1 MNKPTRSRPVTIGG
15 TRMVRIAVTGLAMVF
30 SSLAMSQPLM
40 KAPGAEV
47 TPDDVKAVAQR
58 MQEQSRLVTLS
69 KEGNVHRLSEE
80 ILLRRLLALQAEKA
94 GVEKDA
100 VVQAQ
105 LRQAR
110 ERVLSDARLAE
121 IEARANPGAEVLRRY
136 ASETYRADPSK
147 YQTPEQWRARHI
159 LIVPGQGGNAR
170 ERVQLV
176 QAELRKGVA
185 FDTLAKQ
192 YSDDKGSAPLGGD
205 LGWVGKGAVVKEF
218 QAALE
223 ALQSSGDVSDVVET
237 QFGLHLIRLEGH
249 RKAGQRTF
257 EEVSDEI
264 EKGVL
269 NKLQSEAR
277 QAVVKTT
284 LQDATTDAAAIQ
296 AVAKTYSKP

>member
-1 MNKPTRSRPVTIGG
+1 
-15 TRMVRIAVTGLAMVF
+15 MVRIAVTGLAMVL

-40 KAPGAEV
+40 MAPGAEV

-176 QAELRKGVA
+176 QAELRRGVA

-192 YSDDKGSAPLGGD
+192 HSDDKGSAPLGGD
-205 LGWVGKGAVVKEF
+205 LGWFGKGAMVKEF

-223 ALQSSGDVSDVVET
+223 GLQSNGDVSDVVET

-269 NKLQSEAR
+269 SKLQSEAR

-284 LQDATTDAAAIQ
+284 LQGATTDAAAIQ
-296 AVAKTYSKP
+296 TMAKTYSKP

>member
-1 MNKPTRSRPVTIGG
+1 M
-15 TRMVRIAVTGLAMVF
+15 
-30 SSLAMSQPLM
+30 SSLAMAQSLM

-47 TPDDVKAVAQR
+47 TPDDIKAVAQR
-58 MQEQSRLVTLS
+58 MQESSRLATLS

-80 ILLRRLLALQAEKA
+80 ILLRRLLAMQAEKDA
-94 GVEKDA
+94 AKDD

-110 ERVLSDARLAE
+110 ERVLSDARLAG
-121 IEARANPGAEVLRRY
+121 IEAQANPGAEVLRRY
-136 ASETYRADPSK
+136 ASEIYRADPSK

-159 LIVPGQGGNAR
+159 LLMPGQGGNAR

-185 FDTLAKQ
+185 FDTLARQ
-192 YSDDKGSAPLGGD
+192 HSDDKGSAPLGGD
-205 LGWVGKGAVVKEF
+205 LGWFGKGAMVMEF
-218 QAALE
+218 QAAVE
-223 ALQSSGDVSDVVET
+223 ALKNSGDVSEVVET

-257 EEVSDEI
+257 EEVGDEI
-264 EKGVL
+264 EKSVL

-277 QAVVKTT
+277 QDVVKSI
-284 LQDATTDAAAIQ
+284 LKDATSDAAAIQ
-296 AVAKTYSKP
+296 ATAKAYSKP

>member
-1 MNKPTRSRPVTIGG
+1 MIRV
-15 TRMVRIAVTGLAMVF
+15 ALTGLATLL
-30 SSLAMSQPLM
+30 SSLAMAQSLM

-47 TPDDVKAVAQR
+47 TPDDIKAVAQR
-58 MQEQSRLVTLS
+58 MQESSRLATLS

-80 ILLRRLLALQAEKA
+80 ILLRRLLAMQAEKDA
-94 GVEKDA
+94 EKDA

-110 ERVLSDARLAE
+110 ERVLSDARLAD
-121 IEARANPGAEVLRRY
+121 IEAQANPGAEVLRRH
-136 ASETYRADPSK
+136 ASEIYRADPSK

-159 LIVPGQGGNAR
+159 LLMPGQGGNAR

-192 YSDDKGSAPLGGD
+192 HSDDKGSAPLGGD
-205 LGWVGKGAVVKEF
+205 LGWFGKGAMVKEF

-223 ALQSSGDVSDVVET
+223 ALKNNGDVSEVVET

-249 RKAGQRTF
+249 RRAGQRTF
-257 EEVSDEI
+257 EEVGDEI
-264 EKGVL
+264 EKSVL

-277 QAVVKTT
+277 QAAVKSI
-284 LQDATTDAAAIQ
+284 LKDATSDAAAIQ
-296 AVAKTYSKP
+296 ATAKTYSKP

>member
-1 MNKPTRSRPVTIGG
+1 
-15 TRMVRIAVTGLAMVF
+15 
-30 SSLAMSQPLM
+30 
-40 KAPGAEV
+40 
-47 TPDDVKAVAQR
+47 
-58 MQEQSRLVTLS
+58 
-69 KEGNVHRLSEE
+69 
-80 ILLRRLLALQAEKA
+80 
-94 GVEKDA
+94 
-100 VVQAQ
+100 
-105 LRQAR
+105 
-110 ERVLSDARLAE
+110 
-121 IEARANPGAEVLRRY
+121 
-136 ASETYRADPSK
+136 
-147 YQTPEQWRARHI
+147 
-159 LIVPGQGGNAR
+159 VPGQGGNAR